1 MNQPEILD
9 SDIRALQQ
17 WLHAAWRQLGDPS
30 LTTFSRR
37 ELRNQMKQCSADLRA
52 RLQMA
57 AEQQSEP
64 LQQPVPPY
72 SRPELRILFISGYA
86 DMTTPPEADNPNVS
100 FLSKP
105 FQASVL
111 SERVSQM
118 LARPGRAPASPVNG
132 ARLSAVCATT
142 AHRTLPGRSLDETTP

>member
-17 WLHAAWRQLGDPS
+17 WLRAAWQQLGDPS

-52 RLQMA
+52 RLEMA

-64 LQQPVPPY
+64 VQQPVPPY
-72 SRPELRILFISGYA
+72 SRPELRILSW
-86 DMTTPPEADNPNVS
+86 
-100 FLSKP
+100 
-105 FQASVL
+105 
-111 SERVSQM
+111 
-118 LARPGRAPASPVNG
+118 
-132 ARLSAVCATT
+132 
-142 AHRTLPGRSLDETTP
+142 

>member
-17 WLHAAWRQLGDPS
+17 WLRAAWQQLGDPS

-52 RLQMA
+52 GLQMA

-64 LQQPVPPY
+64 VQQPVPSY
-72 SRPELRILFISGYA
+72 SRPRILSW
-86 DMTTPPEADNPNVS
+86 
-100 FLSKP
+100 
-105 FQASVL
+105 
-111 SERVSQM
+111 
-118 LARPGRAPASPVNG
+118 
-132 ARLSAVCATT
+132 
-142 AHRTLPGRSLDETTP
+142 

>member
-17 WLHAAWRQLGDPS
+17 WLRAAWQQLGDPS

-37 ELRNQMKQCSADLRA
+37 ELRNQMKQCNADLRA

-72 SRPELRILFISGYA
+72 SRPELRILSW
-86 DMTTPPEADNPNVS
+86 
-100 FLSKP
+100 
-105 FQASVL
+105 
-111 SERVSQM
+111 
-118 LARPGRAPASPVNG
+118 
-132 ARLSAVCATT
+132 
-142 AHRTLPGRSLDETTP
+142 

>member
-9 SDIRALQQ
+9 SDINAMQQ
-17 WLHAAWRQLGDPS
+17 WLRAAWRQLADPS

-64 LQQPVPPY
+64 HQQPAPTY
-72 SRPELRILFISGYA
+72 SRP
-86 DMTTPPEADNPNVS
+86 PPR
-100 FLSKP
+100 
-105 FQASVL
+105 VL
-111 SERVSQM
+111 SW
-118 LARPGRAPASPVNG
+118 
-132 ARLSAVCATT
+132 
-142 AHRTLPGRSLDETTP
+142 